1 MISKYLTESEFNNL
15 WLRTGKDPNG
25 NNLNEIIIGTENSS
39 YNKYI
44 EFKKRNDKI
53 FIEKKSRDLNKIKE
67 LQQRQNYIWRSKDD
81 DKVRS
86 SHLEKDDKIFNWESN
101 DLKPGEDYGCRCYAE
116 FIDNEGKSNG
126 RYGKISWLEKGA
138 ENKSSQYFEP
148 TDKNGIPLNK
158 KDWKD
163 LTEEEKEL
171 RKLEELDKF
180 KNSDT
185 LKNNIEITKK
195 HKLKF
200 NWFKN
205 QVRGGA
211 EWDYKRN
218 GKYEMEHVGNFNYGA
233 TGNALGTPWW
243 ILKLGAGGYQFRT
256 GTSKLSFIS
265 SGFDDP
271 VDSYFVNEGY
281 DWYDDNY

>member
-233 TGNALGTPWW
+233 TGKALGAPWW
-243 ILKLGAGGYQFRT
+243 ILKLGAGSYQVGT
-256 GTSKLSFIS
+256 GTSKLSFFS